1 MYISVDVKFYRFW
14 YHLQM
19 YCYSILRDNLLE
31 LLHGKLEE
39 ALEKCNSDAR
49 TWWRSLESC
58 LHAFQAIAE
67 CVDIDESRH
76 LPRFLEA
83 LRRLPYHQLDTRVV
97 ITALEAVGKLFYV
110 ICLPALIVK
119 KRVNSLTVTYP
130 NYETAISISHS
141 AQSKL
146 TNENENR
153 RTQSRGKKKSHFFW
167 IVILRA
173 CSFI

>member
-1 MYISVDVKFYRFW
+1 
-14 YHLQM
+14 M

-39 ALEKCNSDAR
+39 ALEKCNSDPR

-67 CVDIDESRH
+67 GVDIDESRH

-110 ICLPALIVK
+110 LCLPALIVE
-119 KRVNSLTVTYP
+119 KRANS
-130 NYETAISISHS
+130 
-141 AQSKL
+141 
-146 TNENENR
+146 
-153 RTQSRGKKKSHFFW
+153 
-167 IVILRA
+167 
-173 CSFI
+173 